1 MMTFIVA
8 DRTVLSK
15 GTFKGCYIYSFK
27 KDCSRYKTATWHE
40 AYCSKNAEEVLARL
54 QKLNPGKK
62 FELA

>member
-8 DRTVLSK
+8 DRAAQSK
-15 GTFKGCYIYSFK
+15 VTFKGCYIYSFN
-27 KDCSRYKTATWHE
+27 KDGSRYKTATWHE
-40 AYCSKNAEEVLARL
+40 AYCSKNAAEVLARL